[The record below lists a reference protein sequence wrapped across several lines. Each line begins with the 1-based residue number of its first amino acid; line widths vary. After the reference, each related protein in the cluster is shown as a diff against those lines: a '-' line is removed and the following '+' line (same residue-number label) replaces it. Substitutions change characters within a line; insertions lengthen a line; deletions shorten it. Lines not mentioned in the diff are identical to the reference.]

1 MINSQLLL
9 FLNLGFG
16 LLLVLYFVLGRPKPK
31 QPTKLN
37 MRAKDSGDKKTQ
49 VLEPESPK
57 TLAVQQAE
65 PREVGRSEGSR
76 SEGSRSLS
84 VIFMYNGH
92 DWEAHDVLGVPQGAS
107 MHEITKVYQ
116 ELVKKTDA
124 RSLQFYEQAYN
135 AISIR
140 HRKHRL

>member
-31 QPTKLN
+31 PPTKLN
-37 MRAKDSGDKKTQ
+37 MRAKDSGDKKAQ
-49 VLEPESPK
+49 VLEPEAPK
-57 TLAVQQAE
+57 TVAVNAPE
-65 PREVGRSEGSR
+65 PREV
-76 SEGSRSLS
+76 SRSLA

-107 MHEITKVYQ
+107 MHDVTIVYQ
-116 ELVKKTDA
+116 ELVQKTDA

-135 AISIR
+135 AISQR

>member
-9 FLNLGFG
+9 YLNLGIG

-31 QPTKLN
+31 PPTKLN
-37 MRAKDSGDKKTQ
+37 MRAKDSGDKKAQ
-49 VLEPESPK
+49 VLEPAPPK
-57 TLAVQQAE
+57 TVAVNTPE
-65 PREVGRSEGSR
+65 PREV
-76 SEGSRSLS
+76 SRSLA

-107 MHEITKVYQ
+107 MHDVTKVYQ
-116 ELVKKTDA
+116 ELVQKTDA

-135 AISIR
+135 AISQR

>member
-9 FLNLGFG
+9 YLNLGIG

-37 MRAKDSGDKKTQ
+37 MRAKDSVDKKTQ

-57 TLAVQQAE
+57 TAAIQQAVQQAE
-65 PREVGRSEGSR
+65 PREAA
-76 SEGSRSLS
+76 RSLA

>member
-9 FLNLGFG
+9 FLNLVFG
-16 LLLVLYFVLGRPKPK
+16 VLLVLYFVLGRPKPK

-65 PREVGRSEGSR
+65 PREVS
-76 SEGSRSLS
+76 SRSLS

>member
-16 LLLVLYFVLGRPKPK
+16 LLLVLYFILGRPKPK

-37 MRAKDSGDKKTQ
+37 MRGKDSVDKKVQ
-49 VLEPESPK
+49 VLEPESQK
-57 TLAVQQAE
+57 TVLAMQE
-65 PREVGRSEGSR
+65 PREV
-76 SEGSRSLS
+76 SRSLS

-92 DWEAHDVLGVPQGAS
+92 DWEAHDVLGVPQGAP
-107 MHEITKVYQ
+107 MHDITKAYQ
-116 ELVKKTDA
+116 ELVKKTDV

-135 AISIR
+135 AISLR

>member
-37 MRAKDSGDKKTQ
+37 MRAKDSGDKKAV
-49 VLEPESPK
+49 VLEPETSSKVTTPQIAK
-57 TLAVQQAE
+57 QAE
-65 PREVGRSEGSR
+65 PREV
-76 SEGSRSLS
+76 SRSLA

-107 MHEITKVYQ
+107 MHDVTKVYQ

-135 AISIR
+135 AIAQR